1 MAKVL
6 YIHANIKPA
15 GTSRSQQVAEEFLN
29 HYRTLNPED
38 EIIELDL
45 YKEDIDF
52 LRPTD
57 LMVTAREFDE
67 TARSAT
73 HLRYADQ
80 FAKADKYIIATPM
93 WNLSIPAIVKAYF
106 DYVTA
111 AGITFNYTAQGPV
124 GLLNNKKAVH
134 IVARGGFYSEAP
146 TADFEMGDRYVKTL
160 LGFLGVHDY
169 TTIAIDG
176 LDAGGDSQKIVAD
189 VVATLPT
196 IVKTF

>member
-1 MAKVL
+1 MATVL
-6 YIHANIKPA
+6 YIHANIKPE
-15 GTSRSQQVAEEFLN
+15 GTSRSKHVADVFLEQ
-29 HYRTLNPED
+29 YRVLHPED
-38 EIIELDL
+38 TIVELDL

-80 FAKADKYIIATPM
+80 FAKADKYIIATPL
-93 WNLSIPAIVKAYF
+93 WNLGVPAIVKAYF

-111 AGITFNYTAQGPV
+111 AGITFTYTAQGPV
-124 GLLNNKKAVH
+124 GLLENKKAIH
-134 IVARGGFYSEAP
+134 IAARGGFYSEGPA
-146 TADFEMGDRYVKTL
+146 ADFEMGDRYIKTIL
-160 LGFLGVHDY
+160 AFFGVHDY

-176 LDAGGDSQKIVAD
+176 LDAGGDSHKIVDD
-189 VVATLPT
+189 VIATLPE
-196 IVKTF
+196 IVQTF